1 MKNKLIYG
9 LGSAFLMLMILVSCS
24 QDEYSLGELSP
35 PSNLVINTEIVGQ
48 NADNPDGDGSGE
60 VIITASAD
68 NAMSYK
74 VDFGTS
80 SPVNLVKLNGPM
92 TKKYTATGVNT
103 YTVTVIAY
111 GAGGT
116 SSNVTKQISV
126 KSVFNPDPKIVSDL
140 TGDGSKTWV
149 VQKEVQGHFG
159 VGPFEGSGFPEWYTA
174 GPNEKADC
182 CSCFYTASFTFSKTN
197 SGYSLSTSTPDGV
210 LTKTGALTNLP
221 GIPASGDEG
230 CYDYGDATSSFSFLP
245 ASSGLPTSNPSTQT
259 SIELAGNSTF
269 IGYGAVQHEYEILE
283 LTENTLYLRVQG
295 TETGNAW
302 YVRLVPAS

>member
-9 LGSAFLMLMILVSCS
+9 LGSALLILMVFVSCS
-24 QDEYSLGELSP
+24 EEDYSLGELTP

-48 NADNPDGDGSGE
+48 DADNPDGDGSGE
-60 VIITASAD
+60 VLISASGD
-68 NAMSYK
+68 NVMSYK

-80 SPVNLVKLNGPM
+80 NQVNLVKLNGPVS
-92 TKKYTATGVNT
+92 KKYTATGVND
-103 YTVTVIAY
+103 YTVTVVAY

-116 SSNVTKQISV
+116 SSNVTKQVSV

-140 TGDGSKTWV
+140 TGNGSKTWV

-159 VGPFEGSGFPEWYTA
+159 VGPYEGSGTPEWYTA

-182 CSCFYTASFTFSKTN
+182 CVCFYSASFTFSQTE
-197 SGYSLSTSTPDGV
+197 SGFTLNTSTPNGV
-210 LTKTGALTNLP
+210 YTKTGDLTNLP

-230 CYDYGDATSSFSFLP
+230 CYDYSDASSSFSFLP
-245 ASSGLPTSNPSTQT
+245 ASSGLPASNPSTQT

-269 IGYGAVQHEYEILE
+269 IGYGAVQNIYEILE
-283 LTENTLYLRVQG
+283 LTEDSLYLRVQG

-302 YVRLVPAS
+302 YIRLVPAS

>member
-1 MKNKLIYG
+1 M
-9 LGSAFLMLMILVSCS
+9 
-24 QDEYSLGELSP
+24 
-35 PSNLVINTEIVGQ
+35 
-48 NADNPDGDGSGE
+48 
-60 VIITASAD
+60 
-68 NAMSYK
+68 
-74 VDFGTS
+74 
-80 SPVNLVKLNGPM
+80 
-92 TKKYTATGVNT
+92 
-103 YTVTVIAY
+103 
-111 GAGGT
+111 
-116 SSNVTKQISV
+116 
-126 KSVFNPDPKIVSDL
+126 
-140 TGDGSKTWV
+140 
-149 VQKEVQGHFG
+149 
-159 VGPFEGSGFPEWYTA
+159 GPFEGSGFPEWYTA

-221 GIPASGDEG
+221 GIPAAGDEG

-283 LTENTLYLRVQG
+283 LPENTLYLRVQG